1 MTGIDHLLA
10 RFPGLARA
18 DIERW
23 IECDWVRPDGSA
35 GAWVFA
41 EIDIER
47 VGLIHLLRDE
57 LDVNEAALPVVLSL
71 LDQLYALRRE
81 LRSLRP

>member
-1 MTGIDHLLA
+1 MTGIERLLE
-10 RFPGLARA
+10 RFPGLARE

-23 IECDWVRPDGSA
+23 IECDWVRPDGSS
-35 GAWVFA
+35 GSWVFA

-47 VGLIHLLRDE
+47 VRLIRLLRDE
-57 LDVNEAALPVVLSL
+57 MDVNEAALPVVLSL

-81 LRSLRP
+81 LRGLAR